1 MDWAFQVGALFDLG
15 IPRLSGTAAER
26 LCVLRV
32 FGVSGVLHMQWA
44 WIIPHL
50 MQVHFSRLALCS
62 QTWHHG
68 RWCCGVG
75 KIGSSKLLHPWQP
88 DWGQRSTFLPCLAT
102 SVAWQAQSA
111 SLILTPLPP
120 LQASAS
126 EDMRW
131 LRKNKAQV
139 THWLATLRNRGVQIK
154 AILG

>member
-15 IPRLSGTAAER
+15 ITWLSGTSVDR

-50 MQVHFSRLALCS
+50 MQVHFSMFDLSS

-68 RWCCGVG
+68 RCCCVRG
-75 KIGSSKLLHPWQP
+75 KTDASKLLHPWQP
-88 DWGQRSTFLPCLAT
+88 AWGQRSTFLPCFVISA
-102 SVAWQAQSA
+102 AWQAQSA

-126 EDMRW
+126 EDLRW

-139 THWLATLRNRGVQIK
+139 THWLAILPNRGVQI
-154 AILG
+154 